1 VLSPDEISRFVADG
15 YVAVRDAIPPD
26 VTQACQDIIW
36 AELAPHGVL
45 RDDPATWT
53 RPVLRINTPSGPAFT
68 AAGTTR
74 LVGEACDQLLGPGRW
89 IRHPGVGGTIPVRF
103 PSPDDPGDAGWH
115 IEASYTG
122 ASASDASA
130 SDASVS
136 EGSASD
142 ASASDASASDASAS
156 GGSSASDRGPRVSL
170 RSRGRGLLALYL
182 FTDVGPDDAP
192 TRLRPGSH
200 LDVPPILAPGGDD
213 GMPWLPAAQQAARAS
228 AHRPTAW
235 VTGRAGDVFLC
246 HPFLVHAA
254 SWPHRGR
261 SAKMMAQPPVLLTD
275 GQFPLPAARTLP
287 PTPVEQAIFNNVP
300 TTPS

>member
-15 YVAVRDAIPPD
+15 YVAVRGAVPSD
-26 VTQACQDIIW
+26 VTRACQDIIW

-68 AAGTTR
+68 TAGTTR
-74 LVGEACDQLLGPGRW
+74 LVGEACDQLLGPGHW
-89 IRHPGVGGTIPVRF
+89 IRHSGVGGTIPVRF

-115 IEASYTG
+115 IEASY
-122 ASASDASA
+122 SDA
-130 SDASVS
+130 
-136 EGSASD
+136 SASD

-156 GGSSASDRGPRVSL
+156 GGSSAGDGGPRVSL

-235 VTGRAGDVFLC
+235 ATGRAGDVFLC

>member
-1 VLSPDEISRFVADG
+1 MLRPDEIDRFLADG
-15 YVAVRDAIPPD
+15 YVAVRGAVPPD
-26 VTQACQDIIW
+26 VTRACQDIIW
-36 AELAPHGVL
+36 ADLVPRGVL

-53 RPVLRINTPSGPAFT
+53 EPVIRINTPGGAPFA

-74 LVGEACDQLLGPGRW
+74 LVNEACDQLLGAGRW
-89 IRHPGVGGTIPVRF
+89 IRYPGVGGTIPVRF
-103 PSPDDPGDAGWH
+103 PSADDPGDAGWH
-115 IEASYTG
+115 IEGSYT
-122 ASASDASA
+122 SH
-130 SDASVS
+130 
-136 EGSASD
+136 
-142 ASASDASASDASAS
+142 
-156 GGSSASDRGPRVSL
+156 GGQRVSL

-213 GMPWLPAAQQAARAS
+213 GMPWLQAAQQAAQAS
-228 AHRPTAW
+228 AHRGTAW
-235 VTGRAGDVFLC
+235 ATGRAGDVFLC

-275 GQFPLPAARTLP
+275 DQFPLPAARTAP
-287 PTPVEQAIFNNVP
+287 PTPVEQAIFNSVP
-300 TTPS
+300 ATPS

>member
-15 YVAVRDAIPPD
+15 YVAVRNAIPPD
-26 VTQACQDIIW
+26 VTRACQDIIW
-36 AELAPHGVL
+36 AELASHGL
-45 RDDPATWT
+45 RRDDPATWT

-68 AAGTTR
+68 TAGTTR
-74 LVGEACDQLLGPGRW
+74 LVGEACDQLLGPGHW
-89 IRHPGVGGTIPVRF
+89 IRHSGVGGTIPVRF

-115 IEASYTG
+115 IEASY
-122 ASASDASA
+122 SDASYT
-130 SDASVS
+130 D
-136 EGSASD
+136 GSASD
-142 ASASDASASDASAS
+142 GSASDGSPAGDS
-156 GGSSASDRGPRVSL
+156 GLRVSL

-235 VTGRAGDVFLC
+235 ATGHAGDVFLC
-246 HPFLVHAA
+246 HSFLVHAA

-261 SAKMMAQPPVLLTD
+261 SAKLMAQPPVPLTA
-275 GQFPLPAARTLP
+275 GEFPRPADRTGP
-287 PTPVEQAIFNNVP
+287 PSPVEQAIFASAWP
-300 TTPS
+300 GA